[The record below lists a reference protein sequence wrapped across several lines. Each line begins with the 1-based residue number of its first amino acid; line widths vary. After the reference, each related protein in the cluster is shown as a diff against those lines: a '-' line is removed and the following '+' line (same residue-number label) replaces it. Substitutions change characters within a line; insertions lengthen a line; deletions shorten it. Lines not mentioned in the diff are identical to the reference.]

1 MRRKIEVLSPAK
13 LAANLTA
20 WRTANPKAFQL
31 DGSRQ
36 RVPNRTPYCA
46 IDFNGMK
53 FYLAMDTT
61 RDGVDL
67 FLERVKHLGS
77 ATQALVI
84 EKTKNDEDCLRIHGH
99 EEKAQGFYC
108 YFNGTKADEEAA

>member
-20 WRTANPKAFQL
+20 WRSANPRAFQL
-31 DGSRQ
+31 DGSTQ

-46 IDFNGMK
+46 IDFNDMK

-67 FLERVKHLGS
+67 FLNKVEQLGN
-77 ATQALVI
+77 ANKALVLDQ
-84 EKTKNDEDCLRIHGH
+84 TKNGEECLRIHGKA
-99 EEKAQGFYC
+99 EKANGFYC
-108 YFNGTKADEEAA
+108 YFNGKSADEEAA